1 MRKTV
6 TAEVKQRWGIRKK
19 ESDRQMV
26 LEGKSKNLEPSLVR
40 PPSWTTAPVP
50 PPVLLSLAS
59 LPFLLGRGY
68 RSRKLLFK
76 QFPELILKNSQG

>member
-26 LEGKSKNLEPSLVR
+26 LEGKSKNLEPSLW
-40 PPSWTTAPVP
+40 PLSVP
-50 PPVLLSLAS
+50 LPGPQ
-59 LPFLLGRGY
+59 LPFLPPFFFL
-68 RSRKLLFK
+68 
-76 QFPELILKNSQG
+76 